1 MHRFIPFILLCLI
14 GLTARACPPA
24 PCCTNKACGQ
34 APALQSPGE
43 GDKRPRGDRRPDFS
57 PEKFRRELS
66 AFLQREAGLSA
77 DEASRF
83 LPVYFQMKEQLRALD
98 HQEHTITRRAAEGQT
113 SDRDCR
119 RVIDQTLSLENKALR
134 IKRQYYARLA
144 AIVGE
149 KKLLRVIEADNKFGR
164 RLFRRM
170 TQGDRP
176 GK

>member
-1 MHRFIPFILLCLI
+1 MHRFIPLILLCLL
-14 GLTARACPPA
+14 GLSSRACPSR
-24 PCCTNKACGQ
+24 PCCTNKVCGQ
-34 APALQSPGE
+34 APAPQSPGE
-43 GDKRPRGDRRPDFS
+43 GDKRPRNNRCPDFS
-57 PEKFRRELS
+57 PEEFLRELS
-66 AFLQREAGLSA
+66 AFLQRKAGLSA

-83 LPVYFQMKEQLRALD
+83 LPVYFQMKEQLRAID
-98 HQEHTITRRAAEGQT
+98 HQEHTITRRAAEGKT

-119 RVIDQTLSLENKALR
+119 RVIDQTLSLESKALR
-134 IKRQYYARLA
+134 IKRQYYTRLA